1 MRKLRALGD
10 RGADEPRAVF
20 VAVCAVYAG
29 GGGGDVTQYKS
40 RVCRLQ
46 KERGWEPF
54 VPGFLGQSGLGLHG

>member
-1 MRKLRALGD
+1 M
-10 RGADEPRAVF
+10 F

-29 GGGGDVTQYKS
+29 GGSGDVTQYKS

-46 KERGWEPF
+46 KEWGWEPF